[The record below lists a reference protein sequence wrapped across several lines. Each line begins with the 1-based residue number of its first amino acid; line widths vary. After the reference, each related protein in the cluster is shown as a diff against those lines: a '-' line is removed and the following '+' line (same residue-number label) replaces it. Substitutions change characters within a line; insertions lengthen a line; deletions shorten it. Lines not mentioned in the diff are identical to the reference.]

1 MAMKKGEIYEC
12 TNSDCGCEI
21 NVIKASEAP
30 NASRSPRCCCGEE
43 MLAKEGVKGA
53 MAGGGKSRERKE
65 LSR

>member
-1 MAMKKGEIYEC
+1 MAMKKGEMYEC
-12 TNSDCGCEI
+12 TNSGCGCEI

-43 MLAKEGVKGA
+43 MLPKENMKGA
-53 MAGGGKSRERKE
+53 MAGGGKPRERKE